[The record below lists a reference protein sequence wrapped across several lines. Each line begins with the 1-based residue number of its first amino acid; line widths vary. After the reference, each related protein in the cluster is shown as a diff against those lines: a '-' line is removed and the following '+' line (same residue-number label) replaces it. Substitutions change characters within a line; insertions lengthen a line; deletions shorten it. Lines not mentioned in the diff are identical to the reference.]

1 MLSSEFQMRNGT
13 IHSYILYITYCA
25 SLQLQSKSN
34 SSSFDLKEERK
45 RRKTQKERGMPG
57 NEPKT
62 PSCSRD
68 QAEQKVQR
76 PSGRESKEQPEM
88 ALQLDGLTH
97 PISSQLAVPFMF
109 GPMSPLLTSS
119 QLQALLLQQCPSEEV
134 SKQLLQLVS
143 LSPQLSQHRPSV
155 LRRGTQLLA
164 QSRSTLSE
172 LSAWSDRTLAHSS
185 EGTSMC
191 KVESKDN
198 VKLSSSKS
206 DLASQQTSHTQPRR
220 SSPNHKQGSTLP
232 SPNDSP
238 TRSVPAN
245 STALFVNGLCRWPGC
260 EEVFEEYTHFLK
272 HLYKDHGRGDRSIAQ
287 WRVQRDI
294 VEHME
299 SQLTMEKQKLLAM
312 QLHLHMSE
320 HRPIDSSQQE
330 GLEGEHSLAISLPQ
344 SWVSDSPP
352 YSASKDTAEL
362 VRQGYWHV
370 PTSHLIPELVP
381 SIDCYKYTNIRP
393 PYTYASLIRWAILDS
408 PEKQLTLNEIYHW
421 FTRMFFYFRHNT
433 ATWKN
438 AVRHNLSLHKC
449 FVRVEGG
456 KGAVWTVDETEFQRR
471 KGQKFNRDHGMKWL
485 TPY

>member
-1 MLSSEFQMRNGT
+1 
-13 IHSYILYITYCA
+13 
-25 SLQLQSKSN
+25 
-34 SSSFDLKEERK
+34 
-45 RRKTQKERGMPG
+45 MPG

-68 QAEQKVQR
+68 PAEQKVQQ
-76 PSGRESKEQPEM
+76 PTGGESEEQPKTPVE
-88 ALQLDGLTH
+88 LDGSSH
-97 PISSQLAVPFMF
+97 PASSQPAIPFMF
-109 GPMSPLLTSS
+109 GSMSPLLTSS
-119 QLQALLLQQCPSEEV
+119 QLQALLLQQCSSKEV
-134 SKQLLQLVS
+134 SNQILQLVS
-143 LSPQLSQHRPSV
+143 LTPQLGQHRPSV
-155 LRRGTQLLA
+155 LRKGTQLPP
-164 QSRSTLSE
+164 QSRATLSE
-172 LSAWSDRTLAHSS
+172 LSTWSDRSLAHTSK
-185 EGTSMC
+185 GDSMC
-191 KVESKDN
+191 KVETKDN
-198 VKLSSSKS
+198 VKAPSSKTVHS
-206 DLASQQTSHTQPRR
+206 FQQTSHTEPRR
-220 SSPNHKQGSTLP
+220 SSPHHKQGTTLP
-232 SPNDSP
+232 NPNDSP
-238 TRSVPAN
+238 ARSVPMN

-260 EEVFEEYTHFLK
+260 EEVFEEYAHFLK
-272 HLYKDHGRGDRSIAQ
+272 HLYRDHSHGDRSIAQ

-299 SQLTMEKQKLLAM
+299 TQLTMEKQKLLAM

-320 HRPIDSSQQE
+320 HRPIDLSQQE
-330 GLEGEHSLAISLPQ
+330 DSEGDHGLAISLPQ
-344 SWVSDSPP
+344 SWVADSTP
-352 YSASKDTAEL
+352 YSASKETAEL

-421 FTRMFFYFRHNT
+421 FTRMFFYFRNNT

-485 TPY
+485 TPYSLFRPQES